1 MYRRLLVLIPLALL
15 VLIGLFLALRP
26 EDTPG
31 GPRERDVEASIEG
44 GAMEPSEVVVVEGD
58 EVTLRFASEEAV
70 ELHVH
75 GYDLKEEIET
85 DKHATLSFEADGTG
99 RFGIEDHETGEELGA
114 VVVEPR

>member
-1 MYRRLLVLIPLALL
+1 MYRRSLVLIPLALL

-26 EDTPG
+26 GDTPG

-44 GAMEPSEVVVVEGD
+44 GAMEPSEVVVGEGD

-75 GYDLKEEIET
+75 GYDLEEEVEP
-85 DKHATLSFEADGTG
+85 DEPATLSFEADQTG
-99 RFGIEDHETGEELGA
+99 RFGIEDHETVEELGA
-114 VVVEPR
+114 LVVEPR

>member
-26 EDTPG
+26 DDAPG

-44 GAMEPSEVVVVEGD
+44 GSMEPHEVVVGEGD
-58 EVTLRFASEEAV
+58 EVTLQVTSTEAV

-75 GYDLKEEIET
+75 GYDRREKVDPDEP
-85 DKHATLSFEADGTG
+85 AALSFEADQTG